1 MAENNLGRL
10 LLLWAFVFL
19 VLGII
24 AAIYGMAGGAI
35 GATRISL
42 ILFVLFLALMAGFF
56 LTGRRPTAKPAS
68 GQPAEAFA
76 SRVETIMTIYTSCSS
91 PGRSFFW

>member
-56 LTGRRPTAKPAS
+56 LTGRRPTA
-68 GQPAEAFA
+68 
-76 SRVETIMTIYTSCSS
+76 
-91 PGRSFFW
+91 